1 MGASGKVAS
10 GHGAGARDVVV
21 VPRRSE
27 SVSRDTVCSLLMG
40 QLQDVSAYFVFF
52 VGSFFDNHICN
63 FYFSLEQTISL
74 TRTAERI
81 ITEGDS
87 DDL

>member
-40 QLQDVSAYFVFF
+40 QLQDECLFCFLRWL
-52 VGSFFDNHICN
+52 I
-63 FYFSLEQTISL
+63 L
-74 TRTAERI
+74 
-81 ITEGDS
+81 
-87 DDL
+87 